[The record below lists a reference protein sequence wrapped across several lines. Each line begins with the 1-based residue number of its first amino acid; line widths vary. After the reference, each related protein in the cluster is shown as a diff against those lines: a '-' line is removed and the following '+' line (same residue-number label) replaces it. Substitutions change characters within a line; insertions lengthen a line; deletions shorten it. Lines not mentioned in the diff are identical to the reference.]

1 MASVVTVDFDYTYN
15 GQIATEVLY
24 KPSVQTP
31 DVLQL
36 FKVITGIKNK
46 HQLTLGPVLSNV
58 VKQYSGCNV
67 RTASSGVAL
76 DNRTLTVQE
85 MELFV
90 EECKDAWEN
99 TIYEQFLASG
109 VDANDI
115 GASEVIKGIIDRI
128 VIDAMRRDNFRLFSF
143 GNENSGNA
151 NLNGMTGMWTRL
163 FAGVQDTYCVK
174 RQDDISVLNQTAGT
188 RAIDY
193 FRNLIEGAP
202 IILKQIPREEKAIFV
217 TGNVYENFQ
226 TNLENA
232 DQNANGVQLV
242 TKGDSGMILYRGI
255 EVVPIYAWDDAISV
269 YSLGSPSRI
278 LYTWKQNH
286 VIGVDRTADQGSV
299 RGWYE
304 KKDRKY
310 YIEGQYKMGYNYVH
324 CDLSSVSYGAASN
337 S

>member
-1 MASVVTVDFDYTYN
+1 
-15 GQIATEVLY
+15 
-24 KPSVQTP
+24 
-31 DVLQL
+31 
-36 FKVITGIKNK
+36 
-46 HQLTLGPVLSNV
+46 
-58 VKQYSGCNV
+58 
-67 RTASSGVAL
+67 
-76 DNRTLTVQE
+76 

-109 VDANDI
+109 VDANDV
-115 GASEVIKGIIDRI
+115 GASDVIRGIIDTI

-143 GNENSGNA
+143 GNVDSSNT

-163 FAGVQDTYCVK
+163 FAGVQDSYCVK
-174 RQDDISVLNQTAGT
+174 RQDNIAVLNQTEGT

-202 IILKQIPREEKAIFV
+202 IILKQIPRNEKALFV

-255 EVVPIYAWDDAISV
+255 EVIPIYAWDDAISV
-269 YSLGSPSRI
+269 YSLGNASRI

-286 VIGVDRTADQGSV
+286 VIGVDRTADQGAV

-310 YIEGQYKMGYNYVH
+310 FIEGQYKMGYNYVH

>member
-1 MASVVTVDFDYTYN
+1 MASVVTTDFDYTYD

-24 KPSVQTP
+24 KPSVLTP
-31 DVLQL
+31 DITQL

-46 HQLTLGPVLSNV
+46 YQLTLGPVLSNV
-58 VKQYSGCNV
+58 VKQYSGCEV

-76 DNRTLTVQE
+76 TNRTLTVN
-85 MELFV
+85 ELEVFV
-90 EECKDAWEN
+90 EECKDTWEN

-115 GASEVIKGIIDRI
+115 GASDVIRTIIDTI

-143 GNENSGNA
+143 GNPNSSDA
-151 NLNGMTGMWTRL
+151 NINSMTGMWTRL
-163 FAGVQDTYCVK
+163 FAGVQDSYCVK
-174 RQDDISVLNQTAGT
+174 RQDNIAVLNQTEGT

-202 IILKQIPREEKAIFV
+202 IILKQIPRNEKALFV

-255 EVVPIYAWDDAISV
+255 EVIPIYAWDDAISV
-269 YSLGSPSRI
+269 YSLGNASRI

-286 VIGVDRTADQGSV
+286 VIGVDRTADQGAV

-310 YIEGQYKMGYNYVH
+310 FIEGQYKMGYNYVH